1 MCCSFACSA
10 YAIYDPVFVF
20 SIHVCVCCCSVTSE
34 KRRRLS
40 RVIRVIQGEYKT
52 RYLNKYYFK
61 IVSVNKIHATAL
73 NAKSEC

>member
-1 MCCSFACSA
+1 MLSMIQCLYFLFMCASA
-10 YAIYDPVFVF
+10 VAVLQVRKDDV
-20 SIHVCVCCCSVTSE
+20 
-34 KRRRLS
+34 S